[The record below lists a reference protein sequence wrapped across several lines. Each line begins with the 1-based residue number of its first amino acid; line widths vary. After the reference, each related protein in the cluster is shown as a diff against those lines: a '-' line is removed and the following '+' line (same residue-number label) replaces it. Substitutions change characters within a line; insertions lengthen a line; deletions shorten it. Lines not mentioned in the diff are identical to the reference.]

1 MQTYDHIVVGGG
13 IAGMTCALL
22 LARHGS
28 RVAIIE
34 SYPLL
39 APTIRGFRRKKVFFD
54 TGLHSLGGL
63 ADGHPLDTY
72 FKHLGIAGDI
82 QKKPYD
88 PDGFDRFTDERSG
101 KNFDIPCGFEE
112 FANRFKS
119 WFPDDAQAIDSYT
132 NAIKQVINDSPF
144 LNFAKEFD
152 LQSAMHADTVTLQDF
167 LDKNTDNET
176 LKAILSYPNILYGVP
191 PEEALMSTH
200 ALVAGSYLLSAHTI
214 VDGGHALAKA
224 YEKQLKALNV
234 DVYCNSSVASIDIC
248 DDRQIRGITLQDG
261 RDFSTESCVWTA
273 HPSGLLAV
281 TPDSAFRPAFR
292 KRLTSLEDTTSAL
305 MLFGISNSPLQCL
318 DGKNIISWAGS
329 SFDKN
334 LNTSISAEE
343 SVIYL
348 SAASE
353 PGFGK
358 TAVTAIMPITMEP
371 YAQWLDTTLGK
382 RPEEYHQLKQEQLDD
397 LEQEIFKRIPEMA
410 EKVTFI
416 DGATPLTIKDYC
428 STPTGSMYGLRHSIN
443 QFNPAPVTKAK
454 GLTLAGQSIVA
465 PGILG
470 TIVSAYLTCGIIMGH
485 ETLHN
490 ELRQCV

>member
-1 MQTYDHIVVGGG
+1 MERYDHIVVGGG
-13 IAGMTCALL
+13 VAGMTCALL

-28 RVAIIE
+28 TVALIE
-34 SYPLL
+34 SFPLL
-39 APTIRGFRRKKVFFD
+39 APTIRGFRRNKVFFD

-63 ADGHPLDTY
+63 GDGHPLDTY
-72 FKHLGIAGDI
+72 FNHLGIASDI

-88 PDGFDRFTDERSG
+88 PDGFDRFTDEISG
-101 KNFDIPCGFEE
+101 QDFDIPCGFEK
-112 FANRFKS
+112 FAARFKS
-119 WFPDDAQAIDSYT
+119 WFPEETHAIDSYI
-132 NAIKQVINDSPF
+132 NAIKLVINDSPF
-144 LNFAKEFD
+144 LNFSKEFD

-167 LDKNTDNET
+167 LDRNTENET

-191 PEEALMSTH
+191 PDEALMSTH

-214 VDGGHALAKA
+214 VGGGQALAKA
-224 YEKQLKALNV
+224 YEKQLSELNV
-234 DVYCNSSVASIDIC
+234 NFYCNSSVTSIDI
-248 DDRQIRGITLQDG
+248 DNDRQIRGITLQDG
-261 RDFSTESCVWTA
+261 REFATKSCIWTG
-273 HPSGLLAV
+273 HPNGLLAV

-305 MLFGISNSPLQCL
+305 MLFGVSNKPLCCL

-334 LNTSISAEE
+334 LNTSIPAKE

-348 SAASE
+348 SAASD
-353 PGFGK
+353 PGSDK
-358 TAVTAIMPITMEP
+358 TAVTAIMPLTAEP
-371 YAQWLDTTLGK
+371 YAQWMDTKLGK
-382 RPEEYHQLKQEQLDD
+382 RPKEYHQLKQEQLSAF
-397 LEQEIFKRIPEMA
+397 EQEIFRRIPEIA
-410 EKVTFI
+410 ETVTFI

-428 STPTGSMYGLRHSIN
+428 STPTGSMYGIRHSIN

-470 TIVSAYLTCGIIMGH
+470 AIVSAYLTCGIIMGH

-490 ELRQCV
+490 ELRQYV